1 MWVHRSGEFYRE
13 RPIVIYEYQKGRDHQ
28 KPLSFYK
35 DYKGILVTD
44 GLQQYHLVDKKLP
57 RVTNANCWAHAGR
70 DFADAVKA
78 MDKNDPS
85 AVRNSVAYVA
95 LQKIGE
101 FYNADTEL
109 KGLSP
114 EERLQKRQE
123 TIQPLV
129 EDFFAWVKEQISQ
142 CTVPPKS
149 KTGQGLQYLIYQET
163 YLKVFLTDGDVPIDN
178 SASERSIRTF
188 CIGKKNWMFHNTA
201 NGASASAMVYSIS
214 ETAKLNDLR
223 PYYYFRYILTELP
236 KRSDENGNIDP
247 SKLDDLMPW
256 SSALPDE
263 CRKLRC

>member
-13 RPIVIYEYQKGRDHQ
+13 RPVIIYEYQKGRDHQ

-78 MDKNDPS
+78 MDKKDPS

-109 KGLSP
+109 KG
-114 EERLQKRQE
+114 RK
-123 TIQPLV
+123 
-129 EDFFAWVKEQISQ
+129 
-142 CTVPPKS
+142 
-149 KTGQGLQYLIYQET
+149 
-163 YLKVFLTDGDVPIDN
+163 
-178 SASERSIRTF
+178 RSIASTCSSTPF
-188 CIGKKNWMFHNTA
+188 SAIIVSHYTESKKLSTQLF
-201 NGASASAMVYSIS
+201 
-214 ETAKLNDLR
+214 
-223 PYYYFRYILTELP
+223 
-236 KRSDENGNIDP
+236 
-247 SKLDDLMPW
+247 
-256 SSALPDE
+256 
-263 CRKLRC
+263 